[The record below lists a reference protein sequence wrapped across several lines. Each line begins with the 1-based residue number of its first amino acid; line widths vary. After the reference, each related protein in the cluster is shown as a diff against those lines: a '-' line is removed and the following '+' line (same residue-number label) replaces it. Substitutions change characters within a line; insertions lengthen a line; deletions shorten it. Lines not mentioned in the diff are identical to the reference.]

1 MRHKSNVFAYL
12 AYLQSLAFA
21 RSPGCLIGMYV
32 VLRHRAWFLELTHNV
47 YENRPLI
54 ALAEQTK
61 KKRIKAFLMEKW
73 WNISI

>member
-1 MRHKSNVFAYL
+1 
-12 AYLQSLAFA
+12 
-21 RSPGCLIGMYV
+21 MYV